1 MIVLIP
7 NRSNFKSSLT
17 PIRFLMSLRS
27 GKVDH
32 MPNVLYP
39 HIVSDPDTYGGS
51 PRVVGRRIPIRTII
65 VYVLHHGINP
75 EELLSYYPQI
85 SLPAI
90 YGTLSYNYDNRD
102 EIDTEIAT
110 NAGLEPPAQPD
121 SQA

>member
-1 MIVLIP
+1 M
-7 NRSNFKSSLT
+7 
-17 PIRFLMSLRS
+17 
-27 GKVDH
+27 
-32 MPNVLYP
+32 
-39 HIVSDPDTYGGS
+39 
-51 PRVVGRRIPIRTII
+51 VGRRIPIRTII

-102 EIDTEIAT
+102 EIDTEIGT
-110 NAGLEPPAQPD
+110 NAGLGPLAQPD

>member
-1 MIVLIP
+1 
-7 NRSNFKSSLT
+7 
-17 PIRFLMSLRS
+17 MSLRS

-51 PRVVGRRIPIRTII
+51 PRVVLETNSIRTII

-110 NAGLEPPAQPD
+110 NAGLELPAQPD